1 MNNINIKK
9 FTILVIVAAMVFL
22 AVIHSSCKKENDDII
37 KIKTGQKV
45 EDSVQ
50 LSEGQK
56 KSIAK
61 QVEKV
66 HYDKT
71 ISTSIGNVDKVAERE
86 RSFRKADKAV
96 IVGDMSKPA
105 GTPVELKQYNIYA
118 APKVLRTVGVK
129 VGHDKKAEGI
139 SFEVKKRISQKG
151 KYIGVRV
158 DYDWTEKKSAVWGTY
173 SW

>member
-1 MNNINIKK
+1 MNNIDIKK
-9 FTILVIVAAMVFL
+9 ITILAIVAVMVL
-22 AVIHSSCKKENDDII
+22 SAVIHSSCKKENDDII
-37 KIKTGQKV
+37 KIKMGQKV
-45 EDSVQ
+45 EDSIQ

-71 ISTSIGNVDKVAERE
+71 ISTSMGNVDKVAERE

-96 IVGDMSKPA
+96 IVGDMSKP
-105 GTPVELKQYNIYA
+105 VELKQYNIYA
-118 APKVLRTVGVK
+118 APKALRTVGVK